1 MKLSKDFFMTSSVKS
16 LFTSGDMAIKDL
28 SPKDANS
35 GGRII
40 KNMRICG
47 SGLYEY
53 HVSEAPLMGLVI
65 PEDYHEDTFKIFRSP
80 EVLEASKDLYARVPI
95 ITGHHVRVNT
105 ENAKQLAVGMVGDTV
120 KSEIDPKDGE
130 LYLYTTGTII
140 TGDGIE
146 AYEKYGELSVG
157 YDPIVEWMPGD
168 YKGQHYEAVLKGFN
182 EINHLLICQ
191 TARGGHQCMIM
202 DEAPQWGVKIFN
214 GGKTMGIFKKIF
226 GAPSKKIAGDAAVAS
241 ALLQSIKAGADA
253 KTQVA
258 AVEKLLGDSVDE
270 TLKGYFEEL
279 SGDEVKSADKE
290 VLGKAIDVVDGYIA
304 KLFGDEKEDGEPE
317 KGDEKEV
324 IVKKDGDKKNVEVKK
339 DGKETKDIE
348 VKKDGDK
355 KDVKVKETGDGCH
368 TSEMGDAIDYDRIIN
383 GVVEKLR
390 PAKEEP
396 AVNGDA
402 LAALA
407 PVISGDSKD
416 NTVTSDKIL
425 AAMF

>member
-1 MKLSKDFFMTSSVKS
+1 MKLSKDFFAEASVKS
-16 LFTSGDMAIKDL
+16 LFTTGDMAIKDL
-28 SPKDANS
+28 SPQDANS
-35 GGRII
+35 SGRII

-53 HVSEAPLMGLVI
+53 HVSEAPLMGLTI
-65 PEDYHEDTFKIFRSP
+65 PSDYHGDTFKIFRSP
-80 EVLEASKDLYARVPI
+80 KVLEENKDLYARVPI

-105 ENAKQLAVGMVGDTV
+105 ANAKQLAVGMVGDTI
-120 KSEIDPKDGE
+120 KSEVDPNDGE

-140 TGDGIE
+140 AGDGIE

-168 YKGQHYEAVLKGFN
+168 YKGQHYEAVLTGFN

-202 DEAPQWGVKIFN
+202 DSIDNKVDVNKD
-214 GGKTMGIFKKIF
+214 GGKAMGIFKKIF

-290 VLGKAIDVVDGYIA
+290 TLGKAIDVVDGYIA
-304 KLFGDEKEDGEPE
+304 KLCGDEKSS
-317 KGDEKEV
+317 
-324 IVKKDGDKKNVEVKK
+324 
-339 DGKETKDIE
+339 
-348 VKKDGDK
+348 
-355 KDVKVKETGDGCH
+355 GDGCH
-368 TSEMGDAIDYDRIIN
+368 TAEPPAGDEDKSKKSEAKNKKAEDEPGDEDEKEKEEPKKGEKSAGDSIDYDRIIN
-383 GVVEKLR
+383 GVVEKLKPKEKADEPQMGDEANTSELSR
-390 PAKEEP
+390 LDVLLAGDEKSDGVSSDNIAKEIW
-396 AVNGDA
+396 G
-402 LAALA
+402 
-407 PVISGDSKD
+407 
-416 NTVTSDKIL
+416 
-425 AAMF
+425 